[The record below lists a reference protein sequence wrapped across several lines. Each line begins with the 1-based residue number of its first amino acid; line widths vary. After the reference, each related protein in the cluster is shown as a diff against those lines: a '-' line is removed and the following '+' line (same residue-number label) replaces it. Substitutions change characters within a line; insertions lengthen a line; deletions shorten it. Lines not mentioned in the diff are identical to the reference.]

1 MKTWQL
7 MYGIIWVAF
16 FQIIIILFPII
27 GQWPTDFLH
36 AGLGLILLVSSYL
49 VNNQV
54 KVTACPAR
62 VKRIVK
68 ATFSMSIVQSAL
80 GILLF
85 ALLVL
90 NIGEGLVLGFLQL
103 LHVGVALTI
112 ITQASSSATA
122 YDMWE
127 EKEFTD

>member
-1 MKTWQL
+1 MKTWAL

-16 FQIIIILFPII
+16 FEIIIILFPFA
-27 GQWPTDFLH
+27 GQWPTNLLH
-36 AGLGLILLVSSYL
+36 AGLGAVLLALAYLISK
-49 VNNQV
+49 QV
-54 KVTACPAR
+54 KETACPAR
-62 VKRIVK
+62 VKRIAK
-68 ATFSMSIVQSAL
+68 ATLSMSIFQSAL

-85 ALLVL
+85 ALLVS
-90 NIGEGLVLGFLQL
+90 NIGGLVLGFLQF

-127 EKEFTD
+127 EKEFA